1 MPKMGIHPALHRM
14 TVVLRNGATYEVST
28 VLKPNR
34 PFRLQ
39 TVSVN
44 LLIGVAGNAEGHS
57 CLTLYLPALY
67 CTALH
72 CMHDQAFATSHTCT
86 AGNLTSNCDFHMMAM
101 CDTPLHQSLNSS
113 L

>member
-44 LLIGVAGNAEGHS
+44 PFMAVAGNAEGYS
-57 CLTLYLPALY
+57 CLALCLPALH
-67 CTALH
+67 CTAVLFTALP

-86 AGNLTSNCDFHMMAM
+86 AGDLTCHCGF
-101 CDTPLHQSLNSS
+101 T
-113 L
+113 